1 MGLEMWLWAAVIPVI
16 LDNTDPGAE
25 VHLIQPDPFPYC
37 NTGKGTKAL
46 ALAQKHCEWALQ
58 SKRAAYPPQP
68 HRQEVPGSLLQPSG
82 HGTAFICSIRLPYPY
97 KGYPQEN
104 SPVGTIPVL
113 HWLLNK
119 VQRLSGRAFVSHG
132 HKQKREFLQ
141 GPLRSSAQKQ
151 VLFKLPL

>member
-68 HRQEVPGSLLQPSG
+68 HRQEVPGSLLQPSR
-82 HGTAFICSIRLPYPY
+82 HGTAFIYSIRLPYPY

-113 HWLLNK
+113 HWLLNSPEVVWESFCQPWSQTK
-119 VQRLSGRAFVSHG
+119 KGIPSRTIEV
-132 HKQKREFLQ
+132 KRSET
-141 GPLRSSAQKQ
+141 GP
-151 VLFKLPL
+151 F